1 MIPNPL
7 TPNPPPS
14 TLNPKPQTQIPNP
27 KPQIPNPLS
36 PETLNHKLYAP
47 KSKQLITLNPTLVQV
62 KKESSKIGAMESIA
76 EQSAE
81 LMQPEVIEK
90 MKTIKGQIE
99 ANFL

>member
-1 MIPNPL
+1 
-7 TPNPPPS
+7 
-14 TLNPKPQTQIPNP
+14 
-27 KPQIPNPLS
+27 
-36 PETLNHKLYAP
+36 
-47 KSKQLITLNPTLVQV
+47 LVQV